1 MIKMPLN
8 SLGLILPS
16 LQPQLEVGFFMQWKG
31 SVGASRLL
39 GSRLSTG
46 TRREG
51 DGTWREGM
59 VAVMRGGHVQAV
71 GGGNGDAPSP

>member
-51 DGTWREGM
+51 RHME
-59 VAVMRGGHVQAV
+59 
-71 GGGNGDAPSP
+71 GGNGGSDARRACASCGRR